1 MTNHLTAWPQRVLVV
16 VPAYNEA
23 GYVGAVV
30 AQVHHHLPEADV
42 LVIDDGSH
50 DGTSAVARSA
60 GAAVATLPF
69 NLGVGGAMRTGY
81 RHALRHEYDAVV
93 QVDGDG
99 QHDPSQIRLLLHG
112 LSTADVVIGAR
123 FAGTGHYPVSGPR
136 HWAMRVLAQV
146 MTWILGVRLSD
157 STSGFRAAGP
167 AAIRVY
173 AQHYPAEYLGDT
185 LETLVIAH
193 KAGLRV
199 TQVPVAMRP
208 RLSGRPS
215 RGVIGSTVDLGRA
228 CVVIMLG
235 LVRDWSLAPDGAR

>member
-1 MTNHLTAWPQRVLVV
+1 MNHHRALPGRVLVV

-23 GYVGAVV
+23 GNVGSVV
-30 AQVHHHLPEADV
+30 RQIREHAPTVDV
-42 LVIDDGSH
+42 LVVDDGSQ
-50 DGTSAVARSA
+50 DATSAVARLA
-60 GAAVATLPF
+60 GATVATLPF

-81 RHALRHEYDAVV
+81 RHALRLGYDAVV

-99 QHDPSQIRLLLHG
+99 QHDPAQLWSLLDG
-112 LSTADVVIGAR
+112 LATADVVIGAR
-123 FAGTGHYPVSGPR
+123 FAGSGDYVVRGPR
-136 HWAMRVLAQV
+136 HWAMRVLARV
-146 MTWILGVRLSD
+146 MTRIVGVHLND

-199 TQVPVAMRP
+199 AQVPVAMRP
-208 RLSGRPS
+208 RLGGHPS
-215 RGVIGSTVDLGRA
+215 RGILGSTADLARA
-228 CVVIMLG
+228 CVVVGLG
-235 LVRDWSLAPDGAR
+235 LVRDWSVAPDAVR